1 MRTYPQEF
9 INVKHFLT
17 QDERNSMSFD
27 LAEKQIDIS
36 GLEDEK
42 KSVVST
48 YKAKIDAKTAE
59 VKLLSHQIKD
69 GYITLTINA
78 EKRRNTK
85 EKRWEWWDPNTGEMV
100 KQEPFV
106 GSDFQMTTEDLESQ
120 EEEVQDVDHQ
130 EVMMLP
136 EASIGEDTA
145 FVDIP
150 DSGPDGG
157 DSDDNQPKDKG
168 PKKKK

>member
-1 MRTYPQEF
+1 MRTWPQEF

-27 LAEKQIDIS
+27 LAEKQIEFS

-48 YKAKIDAKTAE
+48 YKAKMDAKMAE

-78 EKRRNTK
+78 ERRRNTD

-106 GSDFQMTTEDLESQ
+106 GSDFQMTTEDLEAQ
-120 EEEVQDVDHQ
+120 KEGVQDVDHQ
-130 EVMMLP
+130 EVIMLP
-136 EASIGEDTA
+136 EASIGEDTE

-150 DSGPDGG
+150 GDGPDG
-157 DSDDNQPKDKG
+157 DDPKDSKPKGDG